1 MANDVAMM
9 TRPGQ
14 EFTPGSPLGMLVIMS
29 LYQHG
34 ESVDDP
40 SLVEVRNAATVMIVA
55 DRPDLH
61 VLMVQRTSRAAF
73 GPRAWVFPGGRVD
86 ADDGDEVGHVVR
98 GLTDAAASEMLEI
111 DSGGLAWWLAGI
123 RETLEEAGLLLGA
136 GDAESSAVD
145 RVRAAVHDDA
155 GALVGALSDNG
166 IIVDLGSLHEVGRF
180 VTPVGPPR
188 RFDTRFF
195 VAVAP
200 DDQIAQHDQTEVV
213 EHRWMRPQDAIEQW
227 RNDELELMSVT
238 HRMLA
243 CLARYGSAT
252 DVMSAAAERRPPQ
265 RVRINDPDGAYEVV
279 MPGEPGYETAEIEIE
294 HGAVRL

>member
-1 MANDVAMM
+1 
-9 TRPGQ
+9 
-14 EFTPGSPLGMLVIMS
+14 MS

-40 SLVEVRNAATVMIVA
+40 SQVKVRNAATVMIVA

-61 VLMVQRTSRAAF
+61 VLMVQRTSKAAF

-86 ADDGDEVGHVVR
+86 ADDGAEVAHVVT
-98 GLTDAAASEMLEI
+98 GLTDAAASEMVEVP
-111 DSGGLAWWLAGI
+111 SGGLAWWLAGI

-136 GDAESSAVD
+136 AGAEPAAVD
-145 RVRAAVHDDA
+145 RVRKAVHDDA
-155 GALVGALSDNG
+155 GSLIPALAENEIV
-166 IIVDLGSLHEVGRF
+166 VDLGSLHEVGRF

-195 VAVAP
+195 VGLAP
-200 DDQIAQHDQTEVV
+200 DEQIAHHDESEIV
-213 EHRWMRPQDAIEQW
+213 EHQWMRPGEAIERS
-227 RNDELELMSVT
+227 RNDEIELMAVT

-243 CLARYGSAT
+243 CLARYPSAAE
-252 DVMSAAAERRPPQ
+252 VMAAAERRGPAQ
-265 RVRINDPDGAYEVV
+265 RVRINDPDGRYEVL
-279 MPGEPGYETAEIEIE
+279 MPGEPGYDTAEVEIK

>member
-1 MANDVAMM
+1 
-9 TRPGQ
+9 
-14 EFTPGSPLGMLVIMS
+14 MS
-29 LYQHG
+29 NYQHG
-34 ESVDDP
+34 ESVADP
-40 SLVEVRNAATVMIVA
+40 TQVEVRNAATVMIVA

-86 ADDGDEVGHVVR
+86 ADDGARVGHVIS
-98 GLTDAAASEMLEI
+98 GLTDAEASQMLEI
-111 DSGGLAWWLAGI
+111 DGGGMAWWLAGV

-136 GDAESSAVD
+136 HDADRSAVD
-145 RVRAAVHDDA
+145 RVRKAVHEDA
-155 GALVGALSDNG
+155 GALVESLAENE
-166 IIVDLGSLHEVGRF
+166 IVVDLGSLHEVGRF

-195 VAVAP
+195 VALAP
-200 DDQIAQHDQTEVV
+200 DGQTAHHDEEEVV
-213 EHRWMRPQDAIEQW
+213 EHQWMRPGDAIERW
-227 RNDELELMSVT
+227 RNDEMELMSVT
-238 HRMLA
+238 LRMLA
-243 CLARYGSAT
+243 CLGRYPSAA
-252 DVMSAAAERRPPQ
+252 DVIAAAERRGPAQ